1 MPVTIEQMIVEGSCT
16 AEWAM
21 RAGYRWEALVIG
33 GDALRKRQ
41 AWLKAR
47 ANLAGNSSTPTAT
60 A

>member
-41 AWLKAR
+41 AWLKSR
-47 ANLAGNSSTPTAT
+47 ANLTGNTKN
-60 A
+60 